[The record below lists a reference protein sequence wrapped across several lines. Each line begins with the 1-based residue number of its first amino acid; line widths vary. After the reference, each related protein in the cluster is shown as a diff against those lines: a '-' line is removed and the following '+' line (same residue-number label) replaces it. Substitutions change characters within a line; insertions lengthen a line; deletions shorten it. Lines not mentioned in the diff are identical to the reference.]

1 MSAFPDAEM
10 WSMSTVGWYYVF
22 WTAIA
27 DAMGMIHSAWSC
39 FITKILAKEPLKRG
53 SLFSADFSYIIT
65 SFLFWRQGAWLSL
78 AGQLQDPSDVQP
90 KKPSIT
96 DRYLLV
102 FSFSLQTISHQS
114 FRMFKD
120 LLLFGEILLTCCRL
134 AFFGNYKNKQS
145 SRNEKNNPI
154 QKHLLIFITAAG
166 AVSCGGPSPLKKK
179 ISMQIMNENML

>member
-1 MSAFPDAEM
+1 
-10 WSMSTVGWYYVF
+10 
-22 WTAIA
+22 
-27 DAMGMIHSAWSC
+27 
-39 FITKILAKEPLKRG
+39 
-53 SLFSADFSYIIT
+53 
-65 SFLFWRQGAWLSL
+65 
-78 AGQLQDPSDVQP
+78 
-90 KKPSIT
+90 
-96 DRYLLV
+96 
-102 FSFSLQTISHQS
+102 
-114 FRMFKD
+114 MFKD